1 MPRQL
6 ADLLSALPL
15 REQREYLE
23 FSEDIQEDMTQ
34 IIEDTG
40 EISPLRRLRRLLGPE
55 LIPRHDRNRWMLM

>member
-40 EISPLRRLRRLLGPE
+40 EIPPPATVAKALGP
-55 LIPRHDRNRWMLM
+55 